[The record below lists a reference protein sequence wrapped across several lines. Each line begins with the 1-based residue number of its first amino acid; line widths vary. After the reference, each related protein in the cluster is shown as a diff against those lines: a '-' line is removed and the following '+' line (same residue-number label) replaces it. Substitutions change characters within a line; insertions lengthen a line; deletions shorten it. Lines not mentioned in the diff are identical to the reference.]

1 MSSKFDDDDSI
12 LENDDI
18 NDDEFDDDDDDV
30 TSIKQINRKVKPVK
44 TVSIDDPDDEE
55 PDEEEPDDEEP
66 DDEEPDDE
74 EPDDEDPDVEN
85 TLNSPINAQ
94 SGSGSINMDFES
106 FEDDDSDDDEDNYL
120 QKFDD
125 KNKNNKDFVLNNSHP
140 ELITHNY
147 DEVETLSKI
156 VRDKNN
162 NIIDKLHT
170 TVPFITKYE
179 IARILGERAMQIE
192 SGSSVFTEI
201 DDNLIDSYSIA
212 YKEFL
217 DKKIPFIIKRP
228 LPNGSCEYWKV
239 KDLEIISQ

>member
-18 NDDEFDDDDDDV
+18 NDDEFDDDDDDDV

-55 PDEEEPDDEEP
+55 PDDEEPDDEEL
-66 DDEEPDDE
+66 DDDEPDDE

-94 SGSGSINMDFES
+94 SGSINMDFES

-147 DEVETLSKI
+147 DEVETLCKI

-192 SGSSVFTEI
+192 SGSSIFTEI

-212 YKEFL
+212 HKEFL